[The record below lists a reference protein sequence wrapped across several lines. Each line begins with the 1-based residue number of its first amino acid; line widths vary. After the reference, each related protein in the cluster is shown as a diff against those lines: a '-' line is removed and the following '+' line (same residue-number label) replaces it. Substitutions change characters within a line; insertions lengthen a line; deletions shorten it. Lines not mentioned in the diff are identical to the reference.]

1 MKVRYAIL
9 TLLLFIACSNRN
21 TPQAVTDDFIFNY
34 YKLANQQVALQL
46 TAGLA
51 TEKLEVE
58 IASLQEVR
66 TQDDPIPEMP
76 KMEYKQIGKETST
89 EIENLTHVL
98 FNYLLTIK
106 NQSGET
112 THTRNVVITTE
123 NIDGKWKV
131 VNYDEY

>member
-1 MKVRYAIL
+1 MKARYAIL

-51 TEKLEVE
+51 TEKLEKE
-58 IASLQEVR
+58 IILLKDVR
-66 TQDDPIPEMP
+66 TQDEPAPEMP
-76 KMEYKQIGKETST
+76 NMEYKQIGKETST
-89 EIENLTHVL
+89 EIENVTHVL

-106 NQSGET
+106 NQSGEA

>member
-106 NQSGET
+106 NQNGDT